1 MNDKQE
7 PPPYPAQG
15 YSTAYPQQPPYPP
28 AQQPGYPPTSQGF
41 GYPPQPGV
49 YNPPQQGYPPQPGYN
64 PQQQPFPPLPP
75 QGAFAANNMGGG
87 ILKNNQSY
95 DYAGSDEPQNM
106 QGFGEKAVRRAF
118 IRKVYSILMVQLVLT
133 GAVISTFMFVK
144 DVKSYVQRNMWV
156 YYSSMGVMLVCLISM
171 ACCDSVRRKFPTNFI
186 FLGVFTFCEGVMLG
200 TISTFYDVDAVLI
213 AVGITAGVTF
223 CLTIFAFQTKID
235 FTVCGGML
243 CAVLMIFVL
252 AGFLLMFLPKT
263 KWTMIGFGSVGALI
277 FSLYIVYD
285 TQLMM
290 GGKHKY
296 SLSPEEYIFAALN
309 IYLDI
314 INLFMYIL
322 MIVGAARGD

>member
-1 MNDKQE
+1 M
-7 PPPYPAQG
+7 A
-15 YSTAYPQQPPYPP
+15 
-28 AQQPGYPPTSQGF
+28 
-41 GYPPQPGV
+41 
-49 YNPPQQGYPPQPGYN
+49 
-64 PQQQPFPPLPP
+64 
-75 QGAFAANNMGGG
+75 GG
-87 ILKNNQSY
+87 ILKNEQNY
-95 DYAGSDEPQNM
+95 DHVGSDEPQNM

-118 IRKVYSILMVQLVLT
+118 IRKVYSILMCQLALT
-133 GAVISTFMFVK
+133 GAVIGVFMFVGT
-144 DVKSYVQRNMWV
+144 VKTYVQRNMWV
-156 YYSSMGVMLVCLISM
+156 YYTSMGVMLVCLLSM

-223 CLTIFAFQTKID
+223 CLTVFAFQTKID

-243 CAVLMIFVL
+243 CAVLVIFMI
-252 AGFLLMFLPKT
+252 AGFLLIFLPKT
-263 KWTMIGFGSVGALI
+263 KYTMIGYGSVGALI

>member
-1 MNDKQE
+1 MNDKQQ
-7 PPPYPAQG
+7 PPPYPG
-15 YSTAYPQQPPYPP
+15 YNSGYPQQPPYPP
-28 AQQPGYPPTSQGF
+28 QSGFTQEPGF
-41 GYPPQPGV
+41 AYPPQ
-49 YNPPQQGYPPQPGYN
+49 QTGYN
-64 PQQQPFPPLPP
+64 QQQPQQQPFPPFPP
-75 QGAFAANNMGGG
+75 QGGAFAANNMAGG
-87 ILKNNQSY
+87 IIKNDTNY
-95 DYAGSDEPQNM
+95 DHVGSDEPNNM
-106 QGFGEKAVRRAF
+106 QGFGEKAVRRNF
-118 IRKVYSILMVQLVLT
+118 IRKVYSILMCQLVLT
-133 GAVISTFMFVK
+133 GAVIATFMFVEN
-144 DVKSYVQRNMWV
+144 VKTYVQRNMWV
-156 YYSSMGVMLVCLISM
+156 YYTSMGVMLVCLIAM

-186 FLGVFTFCEGVMLG
+186 FLGIFTFCEGVMLG
-200 TISTFYDVDAVLI
+200 TVSTFYDVDAVLI

-243 CAVLMIFVL
+243 CAVLVIFII
-252 AGFLLMFLPKT
+252 AGIIMAFLPKT
-263 KWTMIGFGSVGALI
+263 KWTMIGYGSVGALI

-309 IYLDI
+309 IYLDV

>member
-1 MNDKQE
+1 MDQ
-7 PPPYPAQG
+7 PPPYPGTKEDGMYPPQSGANPA
-15 YSTAYPQQPPYPP
+15 YSQVYPPQSYPNQAGPGGFAYPPQQ
-28 AQQPGYPPTSQGF
+28 AS
-41 GYPPQPGV
+41 YPPQPAG
-49 YNPPQQGYPPQPGYN
+49 YPTQQGAYPPPIN
-64 PQQQPFPPLPP
+64 
-75 QGAFAANNMGGG
+75 QGAALAPNIAASAMMKENTNY
-87 ILKNNQSY
+87 NHV
-95 DYAGSDEPQNM
+95 GSDDPVGME
-106 QGFGEKAVRRAF
+106 GFGEKAVRRGF
-118 IRKVYSILMVQLVLT
+118 IRKVYSILMCQLVLT
-133 GAVISTFMFVK
+133 GAVIATFMFVE
-144 DVKSYVQRNMWV
+144 DVKTYVQRNIWV
-156 YYSSMGVMLVCLISM
+156 YYTSMAVMIVCLLAM

-186 FLGVFTFCEGVMLG
+186 FLGIFTFCEGVMLG

-243 CAVLMIFVL
+243 CAVLVIFIL
-252 AGFLLMFLPKT
+252 AGFIMIWLPKT
-263 KWTMIGFGSVGALI
+263 KWTMIGYGSVGALI

-309 IYLDI
+309 IYLDV
-314 INLFMYIL
+314 INLFLYIL

>member
-1 MNDKQE
+1 M
-7 PPPYPAQG
+7 A
-15 YSTAYPQQPPYPP
+15 
-28 AQQPGYPPTSQGF
+28 
-41 GYPPQPGV
+41 
-49 YNPPQQGYPPQPGYN
+49 
-64 PQQQPFPPLPP
+64 
-75 QGAFAANNMGGG
+75 GG
-87 ILKNNQSY
+87 ILKNDQNY
-95 DYAGSDEPQNM
+95 DHVGSDEPQNM

-118 IRKVYSILMVQLVLT
+118 IRKVYSILMCQLVLT
-133 GAVISTFMFVK
+133 GAVIGTFMFVES
-144 DVKSYVQRNMWV
+144 VKTYVQRNMWV
-156 YYSSMGVMLVCLISM
+156 YYTSMGVMLVCLISM

-200 TISTFYDVDAVLI
+200 TVATFYDVDAVLI

-243 CAVLMIFVL
+243 CAVLVIFMI
-252 AGFLLMFLPKT
+252 AGFLLIFLPKT

>member
-1 MNDKQE
+1 MDDKTQ
-7 PPPYPAQG
+7 PPPYPATG
-15 YSTAYPQQPPYPP
+15 YNAYPQQPPYPP
-28 AQQPGYPPTSQGF
+28 QPGFPQTQGF
-41 GYPPQPGV
+41 GPHPLQPGQPQGFGAYPPQ
-49 YNPPQQGYPPQPGYN
+49 Q
-64 PQQQPFPPLPP
+64 QQQPFPPFPP
-75 QGAFAANNMGGG
+75 QGGAFAANNMAGG
-87 ILKNNQSY
+87 ILKSDQNY
-95 DYAGSDEPQNM
+95 DHVGADEPQNM

-118 IRKVYSILMVQLVLT
+118 IRKVYSILMCQLVLT
-133 GAVISTFMFVK
+133 GAVITTFMFVES
-144 DVKSYVQRNMWV
+144 VKSYVQQNRWV
-156 YYSSMGVMLVCLISM
+156 YYTSMGVMLVCLLSM

-200 TISTFYDVDAVLI
+200 TISTFYQVDAVLI

-243 CAVLMIFVL
+243 CAVLVIFMI
-252 AGFLLMFLPKT
+252 AGFLLIFLPKT
-263 KWTMIGFGSVGALI
+263 KYTMIGFGSVGALI

>member
-1 MNDKQE
+1 M
-7 PPPYPAQG
+7 A
-15 YSTAYPQQPPYPP
+15 
-28 AQQPGYPPTSQGF
+28 
-41 GYPPQPGV
+41 
-49 YNPPQQGYPPQPGYN
+49 
-64 PQQQPFPPLPP
+64 
-75 QGAFAANNMGGG
+75 GG
-87 ILKNNQSY
+87 ILKNDQNY
-95 DYAGSDEPQNM
+95 DHVGADEPQNM

-118 IRKVYSILMVQLVLT
+118 IRKVYSILMCQLALT
-133 GAVISTFMFVK
+133 GAVISTFMFVGS
-144 DVKSYVQRNMWV
+144 VKSYVQRNMWV
-156 YYSSMGVMLVCLISM
+156 YYTSMGVMLVCLLSM

-186 FLGVFTFCEGVMLG
+186 FLGIFTFCEGVMLG
-200 TISTFYDVDAVLI
+200 TVATFYDVDAVLI

-235 FTVCGGML
+235 FTLCGGML
-243 CAVLMIFVL
+243 CAVLVIFVI
-252 AGFLLMFLPKT
+252 AGFLLAVLPFKHN
-263 KWTMIGFGSVGALI
+263 KYTMIGFGSVGALI

>member
-1 MNDKQE
+1 MNDKQQ
-7 PPPYPAQG
+7 PPPYPSG
-15 YSTAYPQQPPYPP
+15 YNAAYPPQPPYPP
-28 AQQPGYPPTSQGF
+28 QQQY
-41 GYPPQPGV
+41 
-49 YNPPQQGYPPQPGYN
+49 PPQQGFPQAYPPQQAGYN
-64 PQQQPFPPLPP
+64 QPPQQQPFPPFPP
-75 QGAFAANNMGGG
+75 QGGAFAANNMAGG
-87 ILKNNQSY
+87 ILKNDQNY
-95 DYAGSDEPQNM
+95 DHVGSDEPQNM

-118 IRKVYSILMVQLVLT
+118 IRKVYSILMCQLVLT
-133 GAVISTFMFVK
+133 GAVIGTFMFVES
-144 DVKSYVQRNMWV
+144 VKTYVQRNMWV
-156 YYSSMGVMLVCLISM
+156 YYTSMGVMLVCLISM

-200 TISTFYDVDAVLI
+200 TVSTFYDVDAVLI

-243 CAVLMIFVL
+243 CAVLVIFMI
-252 AGFLLMFLPKT
+252 AGFLLIFLPKT

-296 SLSPEEYIFAALN
+296 SLSPEEYVFAALN
-309 IYLDI
+309 LYLDI